1 MRKYSEYDDLTSAII
16 GCAIEVH
23 RHLGPGLLESTY
35 QTCLIYELEEKGLN
49 LQSEFGLPIIYKKI
63 EMDHGYR
70 IDILVE
76 NAVVL
81 ELKTVELF
89 TPIHYAQ
96 ILTYMTLGKYPLGF
110 LLNFHVKMLK
120 EGIKRFVV

>member
-1 MRKYSEYDDLTSAII
+1 MRKYSEFAEITATII

-35 QTCLIYELEEKGLN
+35 QTCLIYELEEKGLS
-49 LQSEFGLPIIYKKI
+49 LQTEIGLPIIYKKI
-63 EMDHGYR
+63 IMDHGYR

-76 NAVVL
+76 NTVVL
-81 ELKTVELF
+81 ELKAVEF
-89 TPIHYAQ
+89 FSQVHYAQ
-96 ILTYMTLGKYPLGF
+96 ILTYMTLGKHPVGF

-120 EGIKRFVV
+120 EGIKRFVL